1 MSQPP
6 DNSDVWEGRPPL
18 PSRREARQLLEALA
32 VFWVAWASAV
42 AGFVLLER
50 PAFGVVAAVV
60 AVSAFAA
67 FCARLLGVLGGAQ
80 GVQSWVRID
89 GRWLKGAVQASGW
102 PTRTVWAAVVLLVTL
117 DVMIFVL
124 GFLAWTAT

>member
-1 MSQPP
+1 
-6 DNSDVWEGRPPL
+6 
-18 PSRREARQLLEALA
+18 
-32 VFWVAWASAV
+32 VAWSAAV

-50 PAFGVVAAVV
+50 PVVGVVAAVV

-89 GRWLKGAVQASGW
+89 GRWLKRAVQASGW
-102 PTRTVWAAVVLLVTL
+102 PTRAVWATVVLLVTL
-117 DVMIFVL
+117 DVVVFIM
-124 GFLAWTAT
+124 GFLAWTTA